1 MDLSGAKCADIQQ
14 YLHYF
19 WLLEYGGSR
28 LQLYWWT
35 LEAME
40 PRFGDMKGRLG
51 IFRPSK
57 VYCDASI
64 LSGRIYDKLSQLLFE
79 LESMSPNFG
88 AVWWLVDFGGHG
100 A

>member
-1 MDLSGAKCADIQQ
+1 
-14 YLHYF
+14 
-19 WLLEYGGSR
+19 
-28 LQLYWWT
+28 
-35 LEAME
+35 ME

-64 LSGRIYDKLSQLLFE
+64 LSGRIYDKLSQLLVE
-79 LESMSPNFG
+79 LESMTLNFG